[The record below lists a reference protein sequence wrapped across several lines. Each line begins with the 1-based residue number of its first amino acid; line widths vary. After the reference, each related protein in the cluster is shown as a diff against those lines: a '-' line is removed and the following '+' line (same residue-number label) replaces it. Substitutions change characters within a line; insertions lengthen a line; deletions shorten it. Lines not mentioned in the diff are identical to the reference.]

1 MANGYISSDM
11 IEISEFPHLAIK
23 YSVQG
28 VPKII
33 INEKYSLVGDIP
45 EMELVRAILKSIEK

>member
-1 MANGYISSDM
+1 MANYYISSDM

-33 INEKYSLVGDIP
+33 INEKFSVVGDVP
-45 EMELVRAILKSIEK
+45 ELELALMILKAIEK